1 MLFGGNWNESSNS
14 GSGCANWNNAPSNS
28 NNNIGVRGV
37 GDDSNQYTLWCG
49 YGAPGRPCI
58 KWSARLSC
66 FGEHKQ
72 RSGKARS
79 SETSKRAPGM
89 KRHRNLMARIASIEN
104 LRDAYRKTSKGKR
117 RSLGYLMFREYD
129 ELNLLRLREELLD
142 SGYRVGQYRHFT
154 IFEPKPRNIM
164 ALEFKDRLVQ
174 HALINIIGPIFDAGF
189 LPYSFAC
196 RTGYGTHA
204 GVKHVQGAMRRT
216 GATHYLKT
224 DFRKYFP
231 SISREVLHGLI
242 ERKVACR
249 STLDLLREIVP
260 VGGCGVP
267 IGSLTSQIA
276 ANIYSNPLDYMIHGG
291 VRPLA
296 WARYMDDVVVL
307 GDSVVYLKRAFDRI
321 KVFASES
328 LRLDISRWHIAPVA
342 SGVNFLGYRI
352 FPDYKLLRKSSVQ
365 AAKRK
370 IGNAI
375 HAGDKETLRRFLAS
389 WSGHASWADSH
400 NLITWMENRY
410 DITDYQLAC

>member
-1 MLFGGNWNESSNS
+1 LGGNWNNSSNS

-49 YGAPGRPCI
+49 YGASGRPCK
-58 KWSARLSC
+58 KWSAHLSC

-79 SETSKRAPGM
+79 SETSKRASGM
-89 KRHRNLMARIASIEN
+89 KRHRNLMARIASTEN
-104 LRDAYRKTSKGKR
+104 FRDAYRKTSKGKH

-129 ELNLLRLREELLD
+129 ELNLMRLQKELLD
-142 SGYRVGQYRHFT
+142 GGYTVGQYRQFT

-174 HALINIIGPIFDAGF
+174 HALVNIIGPIFDAGF

-204 GVKHVQGAMRRT
+204 GVKHVQSSMRRT
-216 GATHYLKT
+216 GAKYYLKT

-231 SISREVLHGLI
+231 SISRLTLHGFI

-249 STLDLLREIVP
+249 ATLALIREIIP
-260 VGGCGVP
+260 VDGCGVP

-276 ANIYSNPLDYMIHGG
+276 ANIYGNPLDHLIHERI
-291 VRPLA
+291 RPLA

-307 GDSVVYLKRAFDRI
+307 GDSISFLREVFDRI
-321 KVFASES
+321 RVFASDS
-328 LRLDISRWHIAPVA
+328 LRLDISRWHIATVSA
-342 SGVNFLGYRI
+342 GINFLGYRI
-352 FPDYKLLRKSSVQ
+352 FPGYKLLRKSSVI

-370 IGNAI
+370 VRNCIEHN
-375 HAGDKETLRRFLAS
+375 DSLSLDRFLAS

-400 NLITWMENRY
+400 KSL
-410 DITDYQLAC
+410 